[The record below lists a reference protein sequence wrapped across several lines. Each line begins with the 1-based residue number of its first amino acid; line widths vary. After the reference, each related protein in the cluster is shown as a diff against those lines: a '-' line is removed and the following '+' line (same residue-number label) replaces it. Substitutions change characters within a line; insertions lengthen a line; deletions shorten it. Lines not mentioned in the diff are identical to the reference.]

1 MEDMGHFNTDYVSFF
16 LLQVPLESKNFSF
29 LLEPRRAKGRTVL
42 DYHVLFMTHNPPE
55 THFFCK
61 TLPSPLYTRQ
71 YHP

>member
-42 DYHVLFMTHNPPE
+42 G
-55 THFFCK
+55 
-61 TLPSPLYTRQ
+61 LPCVIHDSQ
-71 YHP
+71 SS